1 VPSGPFLVS
10 RTGESES
17 AKECVTTHLP
27 KLLALKMDGA
37 EASCL
42 YSAVSGMCG
51 LTGLRLVGHE
61 ALTSR
66 RVAAVSAE
74 GLAVRPS
81 GAAVGADLGGS
92 SKYSS
97 EALED

>member
-1 VPSGPFLVS
+1 M
-10 RTGESES
+10 
-17 AKECVTTHLP
+17 
-27 KLLALKMDGA
+27 ALKRRA
-37 EASCL
+37 YTRPSVAC
-42 YSAVSGMCG
+42 AVGPLFFCVFD
-51 LTGLRLVGHE
+51 THRIEDGHE

-66 RVAAVSAE
+66 RVAAVCAE
-74 GLAVRPS
+74 GLAARPS

>member
-1 VPSGPFLVS
+1 M
-10 RTGESES
+10 
-17 AKECVTTHLP
+17 
-27 KLLALKMDGA
+27 ALKRRA
-37 EASCL
+37 YTLPSEAC
-42 YSAVSGMCG
+42 AVRASFAAPC
-51 LTGLRLVGHE
+51 HE
-61 ALTSR
+61 ALMSR

-74 GLAVRPS
+74 GLGAGPS

>member
-1 VPSGPFLVS
+1 M
-10 RTGESES
+10 
-17 AKECVTTHLP
+17 
-27 KLLALKMDGA
+27 ALKRRA
-37 EASCL
+37 
-42 YSAVSGMCG
+42 YTRPSAACAVRSLKG
-51 LTGLRLVGHE
+51 TGHE

-66 RVAAVSAE
+66 RVAAVCAE
-74 GLAVRPS
+74 GPGVGPS

>member
-1 VPSGPFLVS
+1 MLILGRQRHVRHVFTL
-10 RTGESES
+10 
-17 AKECVTTHLP
+17 CV
-27 KLLALKMDGA
+27 
-37 EASCL
+37 
-42 YSAVSGMCG
+42 Y
-51 LTGLRLVGHE
+51 GHE

-66 RVAAVSAE
+66 RVAAVCAE
-74 GLAVRPS
+74 GLVVRPS

>member
-1 VPSGPFLVS
+1 M
-10 RTGESES
+10 
-17 AKECVTTHLP
+17 
-27 KLLALKMDGA
+27 ALKRRA
-37 EASCL
+37 YTRPSEAC
-42 YSAVSGMCG
+42 AVTLHC
-51 LTGLRLVGHE
+51 RGHE

-66 RVAAVSAE
+66 RVAAVCAE

>member
-1 VPSGPFLVS
+1 M
-10 RTGESES
+10 
-17 AKECVTTHLP
+17 
-27 KLLALKMDGA
+27 ALKRRA
-37 EASCL
+37 YTQPSAACAASL
-42 YSAVSGMCG
+42 S
-51 LTGLRLVGHE
+51 RHE

-66 RVAAVSAE
+66 RVAAVCAE
-74 GLAVRPS
+74 GSGVGPS

>member
-1 VPSGPFLVS
+1 
-10 RTGESES
+10 
-17 AKECVTTHLP
+17 
-27 KLLALKMDGA
+27 MDGA

-42 YSAVSGMCG
+42 YSAVRGMCG
-51 LTGLRLVGHE
+51 FVSRIHE

-66 RVAAVSAE
+66 RVAAVCAE

>member
-1 VPSGPFLVS
+1 MLILS
-10 RTGESES
+10 RQWHVRFT
-17 AKECVTTHLP
+17 
-27 KLLALKMDGA
+27 
-37 EASCL
+37 
-42 YSAVSGMCG
+42 Y
-51 LTGLRLVGHE
+51 VGHE

>member
-1 VPSGPFLVS
+1 
-10 RTGESES
+10 
-17 AKECVTTHLP
+17 
-27 KLLALKMDGA
+27 
-37 EASCL
+37 
-42 YSAVSGMCG
+42 MCG
-51 LTGLRLVGHE
+51 QGISRDSCHE

-66 RVAAVSAE
+66 RVAAVCAE
-74 GLAVRPS
+74 GLGVGPS

>member
-1 VPSGPFLVS
+1 M
-10 RTGESES
+10 
-17 AKECVTTHLP
+17 
-27 KLLALKMDGA
+27 ALKRLAYTLPSAAICGGRGA
-37 EASCL
+37 S
-42 YSAVSGMCG
+42 
-51 LTGLRLVGHE
+51 RDRRQ

-66 RVAAVSAE
+66 RVATVSAE
-74 GLAVRPS
+74 GLAARLS

>member
-1 VPSGPFLVS
+1 MLILDRQRHVRSGRRDDFIVL
-10 RTGESES
+10 
-17 AKECVTTHLP
+17 
-27 KLLALKMDGA
+27 GA
-37 EASCL
+37 C
-42 YSAVSGMCG
+42 
-51 LTGLRLVGHE
+51 HE

-66 RVAAVSAE
+66 RVAAVCAE
-74 GLAVRPS
+74 GLGVGPS

>member
-1 VPSGPFLVS
+1 M
-10 RTGESES
+10 
-17 AKECVTTHLP
+17 
-27 KLLALKMDGA
+27 ALKRYA
-37 EASCL
+37 
-42 YSAVSGMCG
+42 YTRPSAACAVRGNNMLS
-51 LTGLRLVGHE
+51 GHE

-66 RVAAVSAE
+66 RVAAVCAE
-74 GLAVRPS
+74 GLGVGPS

>member
-1 VPSGPFLVS
+1 M
-10 RTGESES
+10 
-17 AKECVTTHLP
+17 
-27 KLLALKMDGA
+27 ALKRYA
-37 EASCL
+37 
-42 YSAVSGMCG
+42 YTRPSAACAVVS
-51 LTGLRLVGHE
+51 LTREVLHE

-66 RVAAVSAE
+66 RVAAVCAE
-74 GLAVRPS
+74 GLGVGPS

>member
-1 VPSGPFLVS
+1 
-10 RTGESES
+10 
-17 AKECVTTHLP
+17 
-27 KLLALKMDGA
+27 MDGA

-42 YSAVSGMCG
+42 YSAVRGMCG
-51 LTGLRLVGHE
+51 LLLLVIHE

-66 RVAAVSAE
+66 RVAAVCAE

>member
-1 VPSGPFLVS
+1 MLILDRQWHVRSHVY
-10 RTGESES
+10 
-17 AKECVTTHLP
+17 V
-27 KLLALKMDGA
+27 D
-37 EASCL
+37 
-42 YSAVSGMCG
+42 
-51 LTGLRLVGHE
+51 HE

-66 RVAAVSAE
+66 RVAAVCAE

-81 GAAVGADLGGS
+81 GASVGADLGGS

>member
-1 VPSGPFLVS
+1 MLILDRQRHVRFCTV
-10 RTGESES
+10 
-17 AKECVTTHLP
+17 KVQF
-27 KLLALKMDGA
+27 
-37 EASCL
+37 
-42 YSAVSGMCG
+42 
-51 LTGLRLVGHE
+51 HE

-74 GLAVRPS
+74 GLAVGPS

>member
-1 VPSGPFLVS
+1 
-10 RTGESES
+10 
-17 AKECVTTHLP
+17 
-27 KLLALKMDGA
+27 
-37 EASCL
+37 
-42 YSAVSGMCG
+42 MCG
-51 LTGLRLVGHE
+51 LRFVRDHE

-66 RVAAVSAE
+66 RVAAVCAE

>member
-1 VPSGPFLVS
+1 MLILDRQRHV
-10 RTGESES
+10 RW
-17 AKECVTTHLP
+17 AQ
-27 KLLALKMDGA
+27 A
-37 EASCL
+37 
-42 YSAVSGMCG
+42 
-51 LTGLRLVGHE
+51 RHE

-66 RVAAVSAE
+66 RVAAVCAE
-74 GLAVRPS
+74 GLGVGPS

>member
-1 VPSGPFLVS
+1 MALQRRAYTRPSAACAVRGRP
-10 RTGESES
+10 RAS
-17 AKECVTTHLP
+17 A
-27 KLLALKMDGA
+27 
-37 EASCL
+37 
-42 YSAVSGMCG
+42 
-51 LTGLRLVGHE
+51 GHE

-66 RVAAVSAE
+66 RAAAVSAE
-74 GLAVRPS
+74 GLGAGPS

>member
-1 VPSGPFLVS
+1 
-10 RTGESES
+10 
-17 AKECVTTHLP
+17 
-27 KLLALKMDGA
+27 M
-37 EASCL
+37 
-42 YSAVSGMCG
+42 Y
-51 LTGLRLVGHE
+51 GHE

>member
-1 VPSGPFLVS
+1 
-10 RTGESES
+10 
-17 AKECVTTHLP
+17 
-27 KLLALKMDGA
+27 MDGA

-42 YSAVSGMCG
+42 YSAVGGMCDAS
-51 LTGLRLVGHE
+51 LTCHK
-61 ALTSR
+61 APMSR
-66 RVAAVSAE
+66 RVAAVCAE
-74 GLAVRPS
+74 GLGVGPS

>member
-1 VPSGPFLVS
+1 
-10 RTGESES
+10 
-17 AKECVTTHLP
+17 
-27 KLLALKMDGA
+27 MDGA

-42 YSAVSGMCG
+42 YSAVRGMCG
-51 LTGLRLVGHE
+51 LIIINHE

-74 GLAVRPS
+74 GLAARPS

>member
-1 VPSGPFLVS
+1 MLILDRQRHVRSS
-10 RTGESES
+10 
-17 AKECVTTHLP
+17 
-27 KLLALKMDGA
+27 
-37 EASCL
+37 L
-42 YSAVSGMCG
+42 Y
-51 LTGLRLVGHE
+51 GHE

>member
-1 VPSGPFLVS
+1 M
-10 RTGESES
+10 
-17 AKECVTTHLP
+17 
-27 KLLALKMDGA
+27 ALKRRA
-37 EASCL
+37 YTLPSEAC
-42 YSAVSGMCG
+42 AVRSSSLNFAC
-51 LTGLRLVGHE
+51 HE

-66 RVAAVSAE
+66 RVAAVCAE
-74 GLAVRPS
+74 GLGVGPS